1 MSNSITLRMTG
12 LPEFSSRLRA
22 LGGDM
27 ERKIVRAGAL
37 AAGVVFRNAARR
49 NAPSLK
55 AGTTRKDRIPGAL
68 KKAIYATRSKSR
80 SRAGL
85 DTIIVSARAGS
96 KTGKKS
102 VATAF
107 YWRWVEEGHLT
118 RGPGGKLKGG
128 KRSRALQLD
137 RLKRAGGKFVPGV
150 AFLSRAYQSHQD
162 QAITAFN
169 SRVEARI
176 AKAQK
181 ALNER

>member
-1 MSNSITLRMTG
+1 MNDGVTAKVVG

-22 LGGDM
+22 LGSDAQ
-27 ERKIVRAGAL
+27 KIVRAGAL
-37 AAGVVFRNAARR
+37 AAGVVFRNDARQ

-55 AGTTRKDRIPGAL
+55 LGSKRKDRVPGAL
-68 KKAIYATRSKSR
+68 RKSIYATRSKSK
-80 SRAGL
+80 SKPGMEV
-85 DTIIVSARAGS
+85 IVVAARAGS
-96 KTGKKS
+96 KTTKKG

-107 YWRWVEEGHLT
+107 YWRWVEDGHVA

-128 KRSRALQLD
+128 NRLRAIQRSR
-137 RLKRAGGKFVPGV
+137 LKSAGKFVPGV
-150 AFLSRAYQSHQD
+150 AYLRRAFQGKQD

-169 SRVEARI
+169 KRIEARI